1 MSGLFIRYRDPTGT
15 PEIATFREF
24 VRVEWSRKENEVGV
38 LDIDL
43 PPIYDLSLFKLD
55 GRLEIWREVAGRLFL
70 EGETIFLLR
79 DWQYATTSGQ
89 KTLHLKGFDANY
101 LLGYNGSG
109 RIVPYNDLAY
119 IEKVDYCDDMM
130 KAIVRENMGALAL
143 DTTRD
148 LSTYLTVQ
156 VDRGLAASS
165 HKAFAQQCLLNIFQE
180 LATES
185 LQRGTYLVFDI
196 VYTGAAMLEFRT
208 YVSQRGNDHRR
219 TSDQPVIINQES
231 NSLEEPVLD
240 FDHADEVSF
249 VYAGGQGTET
259 LRPIYPLGD
268 ANRLGLSPFNRR
280 EQFVDAS
287 QTEDA
292 DQLETEART
301 ALAAGRPKTVLT
313 GRIVDTNNLLYGLHY
328 GFGDVV
334 VAEYD
339 GYSFD
344 AHLDII
350 HGVYENGVVVMDNHI
365 RGEL

>member
-1 MSGLFIRYRDPTGT
+1 MSLFVRYRDPTGT

-79 DWQYATTSGQ
+79 DWQHATQSGQ

-101 LLGYNGSG
+101 LLGYDGVG

-119 IEKVDYCDDMM
+119 VEKVGHCDDLM
-130 KAIVRENMGALAL
+130 KAIVRENMGSLAL

-148 LSTYLTVQ
+148 LSTYLSVQ

-165 HKAFAQQCLLNIFQE
+165 HKAFAQRDLLGIFQE
-180 LATES
+180 LAAES
-185 LQRGTYLVFDI
+185 FQRGTYLVFDI

-208 YVSQRGNDHRR
+208 YTGQRGNDHRR
-219 TSDQPVIINQES
+219 TADQPVIINTAS
-231 NSLEEPVLD
+231 KSLEDPVLD
-240 FDHADEVSF
+240 FDHSQEVSY
-249 VYAGGQGTET
+249 VYAGGQSVGDI
-259 LRPIYPLGD
+259 RAIYPLGD
-268 ANRLGLSPFNRR
+268 DNRIGMSPFARR

-287 QTEDA
+287 QTQDA

-301 ALAAGRPKTVLT
+301 ALQAGRPRKVLT
-313 GRIVDTNNLLYGLHY
+313 GRIVDTDQLLYGLHY

-344 AHLDII
+344 AHLDTI
-350 HGVYENGVVVMDNHI
+350 HGVYENGVVTMDNRI